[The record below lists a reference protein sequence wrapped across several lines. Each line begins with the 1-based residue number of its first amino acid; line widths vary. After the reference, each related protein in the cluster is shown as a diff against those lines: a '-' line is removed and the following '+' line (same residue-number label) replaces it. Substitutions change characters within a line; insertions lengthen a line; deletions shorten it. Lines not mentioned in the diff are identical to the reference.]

1 MKKMISIALSLS
13 LLFSGW
19 AQDDSDLQK
28 LKQLNARFI
37 NNFVTNDTASHGKII
52 HKDFVCITS
61 DGRTINRVD
70 YLAGWV
76 HGFDGFKYWDYRDE
90 NIQVFANLALVH
102 SKNKWIVERQGKEIT
117 GMSMYTD
124 VYLKENGEWKC
135 VQAQITKVA
144 PENYSG
150 DETIVR
156 KYDYREG
163 NVKPTN

>member
-1 MKKMISIALSLS
+1 MKKTFFIVFLLSIQ
-13 LLFSGW
+13 FSGW
-19 AQDDSDLQK
+19 AQDNGDLQK
-28 LKQLNARFI
+28 LKQLNAKFI
-37 NNFVTNDTASHGKII
+37 NNFVTNDTASHSRII

-61 DGRTINRVD
+61 DGRTVNRRD
-70 YLAGWV
+70 YLAGWA

-90 NIQVFANLALVH
+90 NIQVFGSLALVH
-102 SKNKWIVERQGKEIT
+102 SKNKWVVEREEKEFT

-124 VYLKENGEWKC
+124 VYIKENGEWKC

-156 KYDYREG
+156 KYDYRAS
-163 NVKPTN
+163 NLKSSD